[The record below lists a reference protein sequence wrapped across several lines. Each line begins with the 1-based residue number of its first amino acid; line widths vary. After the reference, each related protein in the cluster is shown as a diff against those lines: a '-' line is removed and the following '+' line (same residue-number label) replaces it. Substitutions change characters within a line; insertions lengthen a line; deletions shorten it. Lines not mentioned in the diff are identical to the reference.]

1 MIKLFDPEN
10 KFWQFLNKVTDAA
23 LMSLLWLLTSL
34 PLVTIGASTAAFYS
48 YTLKQV
54 SNQEGSLVKSYFSA
68 FRAHFKRATLLWLLQ
83 AAGTAFFAAD
93 LWAVWNFLLIQ
104 GGAAGVAVL
113 GVCGFCA
120 LAFLCCCLYA
130 YPVLAGIRPAR
141 QAGHRQELSAGGGP
155 APRHPDP
162 VPAHGAVPCPV
173 LLFQRPVLL
182 LGGSV
187 CLFLLLPHLW
197 RVPEVPPAGRGAAG
211 GEVRRKGVP
220 VPARRRQVAAMRG
233 WMERLRRWRDREG
246 EKLRGMTL
254 PKRIGYVFT
263 YYKGW
268 MLGFLV
274 LALFAGYAADVVI
287 QNQKETVLQLSL
299 IHI

>member
-23 LMSLLWLLTSL
+23 LMSLL
-34 PLVTIGASTAAFYS
+34 STAAFYS

-130 YPVLAGIRPAR
+130 YPVLA
-141 QAGHRQELSAGGGP
+141 
-155 APRHPDP
+155 
-162 VPAHGAVPCPV
+162 
-173 LLFQRPVLL
+173 
-182 LGGSV
+182 
-187 CLFLLLPHLW
+187 
-197 RVPEVPPAGRGAAG
+197 
-211 GEVRRKGVP
+211 
-220 VPARRRQVAAMRG
+220 
-233 WMERLRRWRDREG
+233 
-246 EKLRGMTL
+246 
-254 PKRIGYVFT
+254 
-263 YYKGW
+263 
-268 MLGFLV
+268 
-274 LALFAGYAADVVI
+274 
-287 QNQKETVLQLSL
+287 
-299 IHI
+299 

>member
-34 PLVTIGASTAAFYS
+34 PLVTVGASTAAFYS

-54 SNQEGSLVKSYFSA
+54 TNQEGSLVKSYFSA

-104 GGAAGVAVL
+104 GGAAGSAVL

-130 YPVLAGIRPAR
+130 YPVLAEYGLPVR
-141 QAGHRQELSAGGGP
+141 QVIANS
-155 APRHPDP
+155 
-162 VPAHGAVPCPV
+162 
-173 LLFQRPVLL
+173 
-182 LGGSV
+182 
-187 CLFLLLPHLW
+187 FLLA
-197 RVPEVPPAGRGAAG
+197 V
-211 GEVRRKGVP
+211 
-220 VPARRRQVAAMRG
+220 ARLHVTLTLCLLMALCLVLFYFFSGLFFFWVA
-233 WMERLRRWRDREG
+233 L
-246 EKLRGMTL
+246 
-254 PKRIGYVFT
+254 YVFFSS
-263 YYKGW
+263 YLIYGA
-268 MLGFLV
+268 FLKFPP
-274 LALFAGYAADVVI
+274 LAAEQPEEECAGKAS
-287 QNQKETVLQLSL
+287 QSL
-299 IHI
+299 PGDGKWLL